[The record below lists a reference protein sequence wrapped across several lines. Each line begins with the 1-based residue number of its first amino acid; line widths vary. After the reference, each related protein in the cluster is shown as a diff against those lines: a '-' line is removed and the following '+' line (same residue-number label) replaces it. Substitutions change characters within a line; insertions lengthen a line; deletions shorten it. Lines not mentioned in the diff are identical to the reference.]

1 MRFTMRGKLM
11 GSYLV
16 IILVMGATLFA
27 YLNQTLER
35 YMVGSIRENLQ
46 GEARLAALMASRE
59 IHALREDAPRVA
71 GDLGRT
77 IRARATIMTGDGEVV
92 GDSELKREDLAGL
105 ENHRTRPEVQAALQ
119 SGSGDTIRYSATLR
133 TDMLYVALPFTC
145 DSGDKGVIRLALP
158 LSAVA
163 KTTASLHASLGIAL
177 LMATL
182 LSLLLSYLLS
192 NVTSRT
198 LRAMAASAVRFGT
211 GDFRR
216 PLPVN
221 SNDELGELA
230 RVMNEMAGRLEAQMQ
245 RLSAEKDQ
253 LDAILRGMGEGL
265 LVIDAEGTVTLVN
278 PAFRTLFSLPAD
290 VAGAP
295 LMQITRHPALHETFR
310 TVVTDRA
317 EQWREITLAGEG
329 EKTILTHWVP
339 LLGQGDLNGVV
350 AVFHDISALKRLE
363 RIRKDFV
370 ANVSHEL
377 RTPVTVIKGY
387 TETLQKSGIG
397 TAPETMERF
406 LTVIHTH
413 ADRLANLIGDL
424 LTLSELESAGYTLAL
439 HPVAL
444 QEVAATA
451 SMLLEQK
458 AAEKE
463 ITINPGSLS
472 GLRILADTGRLEQV
486 LVNLLDNAVKYTPP
500 GGTIDL
506 FAREAGDEVE
516 VAVRDSGQGIP
527 PQDLPRIF
535 ERFYRV
541 DAARSRQEGGTGL
554 GLAIVKHIVQLH
566 GGSVRVES
574 VPGKGT
580 TFFFT
585 LRKA

>member
-1 MRFTMRGKLM
+1 MRSKLM

-16 IILVMGATLFA
+16 IILVMGVTLFA

-46 GEARLAALMASRE
+46 SEARLAALMASRE
-59 IHALREDAPRVA
+59 VHALRDDAPRVA

-77 IRARATIMTGDGEVV
+77 IRARATIMTDDGEVV

-105 ENHRTRPEVQAALQ
+105 ENHRNRPEVQAALQ
-119 SGSGDTIRYSATLR
+119 NGSGDTIRYSATLR
-133 TDMLYVALPFTC
+133 TDMLYVALPFTSS
-145 DSGDKGVIRLALP
+145 SGDKGIIRLALP

-163 KTTASLHASLGIAL
+163 RTTASLHASLGIAL

-182 LSLLLSYLLS
+182 LSLILSYLLS

-198 LRAMAASAVRFGT
+198 LRDMAASAVRFGT

-216 PLPVN
+216 PLPVS

-230 RVMNEMAGRLEAQMQ
+230 RVMNEMAERLETQMQ

-310 TVVTDRA
+310 TVVTDHA
-317 EQWREITLAGEG
+317 EQWQEITLAGEE

-339 LLGQGDLNGVV
+339 LLGQGALNGVV

-397 TAPETMERF
+397 TAPETVERF
-406 LTVIHTH
+406 LAVIHTH
-413 ADRLANLIGDL
+413 ADRLAHLIGDL
-424 LTLSELESAGYTLAL
+424 LTLSELESAGYTLTL

-444 QEVAATA
+444 PEVAATA
-451 SMLLEQK
+451 RMLLEQK

-463 ITINPGSLS
+463 ITINPGSLP
-472 GLRILADTGRLEQV
+472 GLTVLADVGRLEQV
-486 LVNLLDNAVKYTPP
+486 LVNLLDNAVKYTPS
-500 GGTIDL
+500 GGTVDL

-516 VAVRDSGQGIP
+516 IAVRDTGQGIP

-566 GGSVRVES
+566 GGTVRVES

>member
-1 MRFTMRGKLM
+1 MRLTIRSKLM
-11 GSYLV
+11 GSYLL
-16 IILVMGATLFA
+16 IILVMGGALFV

-46 GEARLAALMASRE
+46 SEARLAALMATRE
-59 IHALREDAPRVA
+59 VHSLREDAPRVTS
-71 GDLGRT
+71 DLGRT
-77 IRARATIMTGDGEVV
+77 IRARATIMTDDGVVV
-92 GDSELKREDLAGL
+92 GDSELKREELVGL
-105 ENHRTRPEVQAALQ
+105 ENHRTRPEVLAALQ
-119 SGSGDTIRYSATLR
+119 SGAGEAIRYSATLR

-145 DSGDKGVIRLALP
+145 STGDKGIIRLALP

-177 LMATL
+177 LIATL
-182 LSLLLSYLLS
+182 LSLILSYLLS

-211 GDFRR
+211 GDFRP
-216 PLPVN
+216 PLPVK
-221 SNDELGELA
+221 SDDELGELA
-230 RVMNEMAGRLEAQMQ
+230 RVMNEMAGRLETQMQ
-245 RLSAEKDQ
+245 RLSAEKNQ

-317 EQWREITLAGEG
+317 EQWHEITLAGEE

-339 LLGQGDLNGVV
+339 LLGQGALHGVV

-387 TETLQKSGIG
+387 TETLQKNGIG
-397 TAPETMERF
+397 TAPETVERF
-406 LTVIHTH
+406 LAVIHTH

-424 LTLSELESAGYTLAL
+424 LTLSELESAGYTLTL

-444 QEVAATA
+444 PEVVATA
-451 SMLLEQK
+451 RMLLEQK

-463 ITINPGSLS
+463 ITINPGRLS
-472 GLRILADTGRLEQV
+472 GLKVLADVGRLEQV
-486 LVNLLDNAVKYTPP
+486 LVNLLDNAVKYTPS

-506 FAREAGDEVE
+506 LARETGDEVE
-516 VAVRDSGQGIP
+516 IAVRDSGQGIP
-527 PQDLPRIF
+527 PQDLPRLF
-535 ERFYRV
+535 EPFYRV
-541 DAARSRQEGGTGL
+541 DSARSRQEGGTGL

-566 GGSVRVES
+566 GGTVRVES
-574 VPGKGT
+574 IPGKET